1 MEYEVREIVNIME
14 NLLERN
20 DGMTAWYLQEAFS
33 RIWNKQEP
41 NSPEREAMSVV
52 WKKMMLK
59 WH

>member
-20 DGMTAWYLQEAFS
+20 DGMTAWYLQSEFS
-33 RIWNKQEP
+33 RIWNAQKP
-41 NSPEREAMSVV
+41 DSVEREVMAAV